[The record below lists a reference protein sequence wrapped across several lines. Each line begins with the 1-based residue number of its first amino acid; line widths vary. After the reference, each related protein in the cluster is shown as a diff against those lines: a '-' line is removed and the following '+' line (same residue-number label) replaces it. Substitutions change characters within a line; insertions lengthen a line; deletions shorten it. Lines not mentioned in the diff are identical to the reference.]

1 LPRRESPKLPLL
13 HPVLQRWAPVSV
25 AVLNL
30 GCSAVPAQ
38 FMEELVDDV
47 QFAGADHLVID
58 VLAHRMAAQK
68 ICRSLGI
75 GSFPQVWSYLGSQD

>member
-1 LPRRESPKLPLL
+1 MPRRESPKLPLL
-13 HPVLQRWAPVSV
+13 HPVLQRWGTPRRRPEPR
-25 AVLNL
+25 VL
-30 GCSAVPAQ
+30 AVPAQ
-38 FMEELVDDV
+38 FVEELVDDV
-47 QFAGADHLVID
+47 QLAGAGDLVID